1 MVPDHEVEVARAK
14 MLPLI
19 SHKAAA
25 NRMDALKIS
34 LLRLRRSSMA
44 DDH

>member
-1 MVPDHEVEVARAK
+1 VWFPTHEVEVVGAK

-25 NRMDALKIS
+25 NPPHALNIS
-34 LLRLRRSSMA
+34 PLRFAPLINS
-44 DDH
+44 

>member
-1 MVPDHEVEVARAK
+1 MVPDHEVEVVRAK

-25 NRMDALKIS
+25 NRMDALKVS
-34 LLRLRRSSMA
+34 LLRFAPLING
-44 DDH
+44 